1 MNGINLSWVHGPGS
15 LPNTSLEMSA
25 FKGGHAW
32 MSQCQEWYPSL
43 PSLNHLRAL
52 LSTIGLRRGPFL
64 AQSDVRVA
72 LSRVF
77 LKGGFPGDP
86 VVETP
91 RANAGTQV
99 WPLVW
104 KDSICC
110 RTTPMYH
117 NYWSQ
122 STSSLCPAARETTTV
137 RSLHTSTKS
146 SPSLTQLEKAL
157 M

>member
-1 MNGINLSWVHGPGS
+1 
-15 LPNTSLEMSA
+15 
-25 FKGGHAW
+25 

-91 RANAGTQV
+91 CANAGDTGLTPGLERFHMLQNYAHAPQLLKPEHLEPV
-99 WPLVW
+99 PCSKRNHYSEKPAYLNEEQPQL
-104 KDSICC
+104 D
-110 RTTPMYH
+110 TTRESPH
-117 NYWSQ
+117 VATKAQCSQ
-122 STSSLCPAARETTTV
+122 
-137 RSLHTSTKS
+137 K
-146 SPSLTQLEKAL
+146 
-157 M
+157 